1 MEWFS
6 ILAKAQGDVYRSIA
20 RSSRLADQM
29 RAAEDIHAVLVLDA
43 LQRDHGFTEKSA
55 DPARL
60 QGIVDYLQIIQRG
73 VARRELRLSRVR
85 RVVRPRDDLPIGVA
99 VKCDAERIF

>member
-1 MEWFS
+1 MERFS

-60 QGIVDYLQIIQRG
+60 QGIVDYCKSSNG
-73 VARRELRLSRVR
+73 ASR
-85 RVVRPRDDLPIGVA
+85 
-99 VKCDAERIF
+99 AENFGLAGFAG